1 MNKSYYAIIPANV
14 RYNDN
19 LTPNAKLLYG
29 EITALCNEKG
39 FCWASNAYFSDLYKV
54 SKVSISKW
62 INQLKENDFIKIQ
75 YIIDNKKIQ
84 QRKIKITPLKEI
96 LTPLTKVNAPLKEK
110 LKDNIYSTINNNTN
124 NNSLTSK
131 NVKSENDFPPLILD
145 SYNHIVELFPKQT
158 RPKTKKE
165 KLKWLSELDKLQRLD
180 GYNPR
185 QIYLICSKVRNDNFW
200 SQNFLSITKLRQ
212 KNKDGIKYIQSFEYK
227 FAKDL
232 KHLKL

>member
-110 LKDNIYSTINNNTN
+110 LKDNIYSTINNNTI

-131 NVKSENDFPPLILD
+131 NVKSEKDFPPLILD

-158 RPKTKKE
+158 QPKTKTE

>member
-39 FCWASNAYFSDLYKV
+39 FCWATNNYFSELYKV
-54 SKVSISKW
+54 EKGTISRWISQLEKNNHISTKFIYKKNSKEIEKR
-62 INQLKENDFIKIQ
+62 IIKI
-75 YIIDNKKIQ
+75 DGM
-84 QRKIKITPLKEI
+84 KIKDKGGINNI
-96 LTPLTKVNAPLKEK
+96 V
-110 LKDNIYSTINNNTN
+110 KDNIYSTINNNTN
-124 NNSLTSK
+124 NNSINSK
-131 NVKSENDFPPLILD
+131 VYKTEKDFPKLILD
-145 SYNHIVELFPKQT
+145 SYDHIVKLFPRQT
-158 RPKTKKE
+158 QPKNKTE
-165 KLKWLSELDKLQRLD
+165 KVKWLNEIDKLQRLD
-180 GYNPR
+180 GYSPR

-212 KNKDGIKYIQSFEYK
+212 KNKDGVKYIQTFEYK

-232 KHLKL
+232 KQMKL

>member
-39 FCWASNAYFSDLYKV
+39 FCWASNAYFSQLYKV
-54 SKVSISKW
+54 DKRTITRWISQLENNKHINCKLIYKKDSKEVEKRM
-62 INQLKENDFIKIQ
+62 IKIVPTAL
-75 YIIDNKKIQ
+75 NKLSPPHDKIV
-84 QRKIKITPLKEI
+84 E
-96 LTPLTKVNAPLKEK
+96 
-110 LKDNIYSTINNNTN
+110 DNIYSTINNNTN

-131 NVKSENDFPPLILD
+131 NVKSEKDFPPLILD
-145 SYNHIVELFPKQT
+145 SYNHIVKLFPKQT
-158 RPKTKKE
+158 QPKTKTE

-212 KNKDGIKYIQSFEYK
+212 KNGDGVKYIQSFEYR

-232 KHLKL
+232 KQLKL

>member
-1 MNKSYYAIIPANV
+1 M
-14 RYNDN
+14 
-19 LTPNAKLLYG
+19 
-29 EITALCNEKG
+29 
-39 FCWASNAYFSDLYKV
+39 
-54 SKVSISKW
+54 
-62 INQLKENDFIKIQ
+62 IKIVPTVLNKLSLPHDK
-75 YIIDNKKIQ
+75 IVEDN
-84 QRKIKITPLKEI
+84 
-96 LTPLTKVNAPLKEK
+96 V
-110 LKDNIYSTINNNTN
+110 YSTINNNTI

-131 NVKSENDFPPLILD
+131 NVKSEKDFPPLILD

-158 RPKTKKE
+158 QPKTKTE

>member
-39 FCWASNAYFSDLYKV
+39 FCWASNAYFSQLYKV

-96 LTPLTKVNAPLKEK
+96 LTPLTKVNDPLKEK
-110 LKDNIYSTINNNTN
+110 LKDNIYSTINNNTI

-131 NVKSENDFPPLILD
+131 NVKSEKRF
-145 SYNHIVELFPKQT
+145 SAF
-158 RPKTKKE
+158 
-165 KLKWLSELDKLQRLD
+165 
-180 GYNPR
+180 
-185 QIYLICSKVRNDNFW
+185 NFG
-200 SQNFLSITKLRQ
+200 FI
-212 KNKDGIKYIQSFEYK
+212 
-227 FAKDL
+227 
-232 KHLKL
+232 

>member
-39 FCWASNAYFSDLYKV
+39 FCWASNSYFSNLYNVEKGTISRWISQLEKNEHISTKFIYKKD
-54 SKVSISKW
+54 SKEIEKR
-62 INQLKENDFIKIQ
+62 IIKIHNT
-75 YIIDNKKIQ
+75 Y
-84 QRKIKITPLKEI
+84 KIKSKGGINKI
-96 LTPLTKVNAPLKEK
+96 V
-110 LKDNIYSTINNNTN
+110 KDNIYSTINNNTI

-185 QIYLICSKVRNDNFW
+185 QIYIICLKVRNDNFW

>member
-1 MNKSYYAIIPANV
+1 M
-14 RYNDN
+14 
-19 LTPNAKLLYG
+19 
-29 EITALCNEKG
+29 
-39 FCWASNAYFSDLYKV
+39 
-54 SKVSISKW
+54 
-62 INQLKENDFIKIQ
+62 
-75 YIIDNKKIQ
+75 
-84 QRKIKITPLKEI
+84 
-96 LTPLTKVNAPLKEK
+96 
-110 LKDNIYSTINNNTN
+110 
-124 NNSLTSK
+124 
-131 NVKSENDFPPLILD
+131 D

-158 RPKTKKE
+158 RPKTKTE

>member
-39 FCWASNAYFSDLYKV
+39 FCWATNSYFSELYKV
-54 SKVSISKW
+54 DKRTISRWFSSLENEKYISIK
-62 INQLKENDFIKIQ
+62 LYYKKGTKEVERRMVKIVHTLPTKMS
-75 YIIDNKKIQ
+75 IPHDKI
-84 QRKIKITPLKEI
+84 
-96 LTPLTKVNAPLKEK
+96 VV
-110 LKDNIYSTINNNTN
+110 DNIYSTINNNTN
-124 NNSLTSK
+124 NNSINSK
-131 NVKSENDFPPLILD
+131 VYKTDKDFSKLILD
-145 SYNHIVELFPKQT
+145 SYEHIVKLFPRQT
-158 RPKTKKE
+158 QPKNKTE
-165 KLKWLSELDKLQRLD
+165 KVKWLNEIDKLQRLD
-180 GYNPR
+180 GYSPR

-212 KNKDGIKYIQSFEYK
+212 KNKDGVKYIQTFEYK

-232 KHLKL
+232 KQMKL